1 MATRDLERAR
11 LAYEIGDTEE
21 SRKAHLIHHKQNER
35 HSAGG
40 DFIKSFTYG
49 GLDGILTTFS
59 IVAGSIGSSL
69 GVAVIVI
76 LGLSNV
82 FSDGL
87 AMSFGDY
94 LSTKSEQEYQKS
106 ERARETWEVEN
117 NPEGEM
123 IEMEELY
130 KAKGMS
136 DEDAKAMTEILSRNK
151 EAWVNVMMVE
161 ELGIM
166 EENESPVKN
175 GLVTF
180 FSFVVFGIFP
190 LIPFLIALAF
200 DNPAPHTIF
209 WFALAVTGVILFVLG
224 AVKTKVTGA
233 NPLKS
238 GIETLIIGGIA
249 AGSAYLI
256 GWLLEPLVHDK

>member
-11 LAYEIGDTEE
+11 LAYEMGDTEE
-21 SRKAHLIHHKQNER
+21 SRRAHLVHHQQNEK

-59 IVAGSIGSSL
+59 IVSGSIGSGL
-69 GVAVIVI
+69 GLAVVVI

-87 AMSFGDY
+87 AMAFGDY
-94 LSTKSEQEYQKS
+94 LSTKSEQEYQKN

-123 IEMEELY
+123 MEMEELY
-130 KAKGMS
+130 KAKGMT
-136 DEDAKAMTEILSRNK
+136 EDDAREMTKILSRNK

-166 EENESPVKN
+166 EENEDPVKN
-175 GLVTF
+175 GMVTF
-180 FSFVVFGIFP
+180 FSFVFFGIFP
-190 LIPFLIALAF
+190 LLPFLIGLAF
-200 DNPAPHTIF
+200 SDPNPHTLF
-209 WFALAVTGVILFVLG
+209 WFALAVTAIILFVLG
-224 AVKTKVTGA
+224 AVKTKVTGV
-233 NPLKS
+233 NPFKS
-238 GIETLIIGGIA
+238 GIETLVIGAIA
-249 AGSAYLI
+249 AGVAYLI
-256 GWLLEPLVHDK
+256 GWLLKPLTD

>member
-11 LAYEIGDTEE
+11 LAYEMGDTEE
-21 SRKAHLIHHKQNER
+21 SRLAHLVAHKHNEK

-59 IVAGSIGSSL
+59 IVSGSIGSGL
-69 GVAVIVI
+69 GLAVVVI

-87 AMSFGDY
+87 AMAFGDY

-117 NPEGEM
+117 SPEGEM
-123 IEMEELY
+123 MEMEELY
-130 KAKGMS
+130 KAKGMT
-136 DEDAKAMTEILSRNK
+136 EDDARQMTKILSRNK

-166 EENESPVKN
+166 DENEDPVKN

-180 FSFVVFGIFP
+180 FSFVIFGIFP
-190 LIPFLIALAF
+190 LLPFLIGLAF
-200 DNPAPHTIF
+200 SDVNPHTLF
-209 WFALAVTGVILFVLG
+209 WYALGVTAIILFALG
-224 AVKTKVTGA
+224 AIKTKVTGV
-233 NPLKS
+233 NPFKS
-238 GIETLIIGGIA
+238 GAETLIIGSIA
-249 AGSAYLI
+249 SGVAYLI
-256 GWLLEPLVHDK
+256 GWLLKPLTG